1 MSSSVATH
9 TISEYDIH
17 ASIESEDGKLNAS
30 SRGKGV
36 ASINLTVD
44 RGATGVVS
52 AMQLNPLVICFP
64 AQIPEGLVGTKKYV
78 DVAQPVQV
86 VGKAHRLEQ
95 FTITIDKVPGF
106 PIDLTSQL
114 FDINALDEDG
124 NLLVATVHADST
136 LVGDIDVAESSYDAE
151 TGKCVI
157 TFVRPL
163 KPGQAVTFTKRFTN
177 PVRDPLI
184 VNIPDLV
191 PIESIRQYICGLKTF
206 DVRVNRHCPIAPS
219 TVTITALSVDGTS
232 VKVTDNGE
240 GKLIGDIDPSGV
252 NTIDYNTGGVDVT
265 FSRFL
270 KDGSAIQAEY
280 ASYIEVTEFQSG
292 SDIPVRV
299 KITLDWEDLARIVK
313 SVEQAASAAENG
325 LKYRANT

>member
-1 MSSSVATH
+1 MASSVATH

-17 ASIESEDGKLNAS
+17 ATVESEDGRLNAS

-44 RGATGVVS
+44 RGAAGVYS

-64 AQIPEGLVGTKKYV
+64 AQVPDGLVGTKKYI
-78 DVAQPVQV
+78 DVAQPIQV

-95 FTITIDKVPGF
+95 FSITIDRVPGF

-114 FDINALDEDG
+114 FDINAIDEDG
-124 NLLVATVHADST
+124 NLMVATVHADST
-136 LVGDIDVAESSYDAE
+136 LIGDIDTSESSYDSS
-151 TGKCVI
+151 TGKCSL
-157 TFVRPL
+157 TFLRPL
-163 KPGQAVTFTKRFTN
+163 KAGQAITFIKRFTN
-177 PVRDPLI
+177 PVRDPLT

-191 PIESIRQYICGLKTF
+191 PIESIREYTFGLKTF
-206 DVRVNRHCPIAPS
+206 DVRINKHCPIAPS

-232 VKVTDNGE
+232 VKVTDNGD
-240 GKLIGDIDPSGV
+240 GKLIGDVDPSGT
-252 NTIDYNTGGVDVT
+252 NTIDYSTGAIDIT
-265 FSRFL
+265 FSRYL

-280 ASYIEVTEFQSG
+280 ASYMEVTEFQSG
-292 SDIPVRV
+292 SNVPVRV

-313 SVEQAASAAENG
+313 SVEQAADAAENG

>member
-1 MSSSVATH
+1 MASNVATH

-17 ASIESEDGKLNAS
+17 ATVESEDGKLNAS
-30 SRGKGV
+30 SGGKGV

-64 AQIPEGLVGTKKYV
+64 AQVPDNVVGTKKFV

-86 VGKAHRLEQ
+86 VGKAHREEL
-95 FTITIDKVPGF
+95 FDITISKVPGY
-106 PIDLTSQL
+106 PIDLTTQL
-114 FDINALDEDG
+114 FDINALDEEG
-124 NLLVATVHADST
+124 NLLVATVQADGT
-136 LVGDIDVAESSYDAE
+136 LVGDIDVGASKYNTE
-151 TGKCVI
+151 TGECIVS
-157 TFVRPL
+157 FLRPL
-163 KPGQAVTFTKRFTN
+163 MPGQSITFTKRFTN
-177 PVRDPLI
+177 PPRDPL
-184 VNIPDLV
+184 VVSIPDLV
-191 PIESIRQYICGLKTF
+191 PMESIRDYVFGLKTF
-206 DVRVNRHCPIAPS
+206 DPHINKHCPVAPS
-219 TVTITALSVDGTS
+219 TVTITALSVDGTT

-240 GKLIGDIDPSGV
+240 GKLVGDIDPSGT
-252 NTIDYNTGGVDVT
+252 NTIDYNTGSTNVT

-280 ASYIEVTEFQSG
+280 ASYIEVTEFQTG
-292 SDIPVRV
+292 NDIPVRM

-313 SVEQAASAAENG
+313 SVEQAAGAAENG

>member
-1 MSSSVATH
+1 MASSVATH

-17 ASIESEDGKLNAS
+17 TTVESEDGRLNAS
-30 SRGKGV
+30 SRGKGT

-44 RGATGVVS
+44 RNAAGALS
-52 AMQLNPLVICFP
+52 AMQLNPLVICFS
-64 AQIPEGLVGTKKYV
+64 AQVPEGLVGTKKYI
-78 DVAQPVQV
+78 DVAQPIQV

-95 FTITIDKVPGF
+95 FKITIDRVPGF

-114 FDINALDEDG
+114 FDINAIDEDG

-136 LVGDIDVAESSYDAE
+136 LVGDIDATQSSYDNG
-151 TGKCVI
+151 TGKCEI
-157 TFVRPL
+157 TFTRPL
-163 KPGQAVTFTKRFTN
+163 KPGQSITFTKRFTN
-177 PVRDPLI
+177 PVRDPLV

-191 PIESIRQYICGLKTF
+191 PIESIREYAFGLKTF
-206 DVRVNRHCPIAPS
+206 DVRINKHCPIAPS
-219 TVTITALSVDGTS
+219 TVTITAMSVDGTS

-240 GKLIGDIDPSGV
+240 GKLIGDVDPSGT
-252 NTIDYNTGGVDVT
+252 NTIDYATGATTVT
-265 FSRFL
+265 FSRYL

-280 ASYIEVTEFQSG
+280 ASYMEVTEFQSG
-292 SDIPVRV
+292 SNVPVRV

-313 SVEQAASAAENG
+313 SVEQAANAAETG